1 MSEPLFNDDIE
12 MVEDERDSCRVAT
25 SLCRLLFETVKVN
38 DALLFMTILSTDL
51 KALKRRGYNGSSS
64 SFLAVSA
71 SLSHYFSG

>member
-1 MSEPLFNDDIE
+1 MSEPLFNDHIE
-12 MVEDERDSCRVAT
+12 MVEDERDPCRVAT

-64 SFLAVSA
+64 IFLAVSA
-71 SLSHYFSG
+71 